1 MNVLEKLKILS
12 KRIEEVHKNYEDL
25 IESDLAN
32 RKKIK
37 NLENNINNLKVGI
50 KESAQEL
57 EEFMKDLN
65 ANS

>member
-50 KESAQEL
+50 KESTQEL

>member
-1 MNVLEKLKILS
+1 MNVLEKLKNLS

-37 NLENNINNLKVGI
+37 NLENNINNFI
-50 KESAQEL
+50 T
-57 EEFMKDLN
+57 
-65 ANS
+65 

>member
-1 MNVLEKLKILS
+1 MNVLEKLKNLS

-37 NLENNINNLKVGI
+37 NLENNINNLKFGI
-50 KESAQEL
+50 KESTKEL

-65 ANS
+65 AKS